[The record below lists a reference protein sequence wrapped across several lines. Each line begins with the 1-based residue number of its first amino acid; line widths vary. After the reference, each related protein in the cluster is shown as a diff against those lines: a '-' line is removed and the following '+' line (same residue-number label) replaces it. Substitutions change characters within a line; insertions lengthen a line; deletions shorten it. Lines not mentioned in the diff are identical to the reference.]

1 MKSFQFTLSLLV
13 IALVISPLCRA
24 ECEDDEN
31 DGDVKKF
38 FKKLGC
44 NIQEG
49 AEKIAEKSKPYVDS
63 IRNETSKLADK
74 AKPYVDSIGNE
85 ASKLADKAKPYVD
98 SIGNEASKLADNAK
112 QFGSDTANK
121 FQEWR
126 GKVQAANN
134 ETEARTAESSTD
146 NFAFPEG
153 EKKDEAVTPSS
164 VDDRFL
170 LDGGEHCK
178 EGFRYVEAE
187 KRCRK
192 EITS

>member
-1 MKSFQFTLSLLV
+1 MNLFVAEIVTNAIQRKMKFQFTLSLLV

-24 ECEDDEN
+24 ECIDNEN
-31 DGDVKKF
+31 DGDVKNF

-85 ASKLADKAKPYVD
+85 ASKLAD
-98 SIGNEASKLADNAK
+98 STK
-112 QFGSDTANK
+112 QFGSDAVHK
-121 FQEWR
+121 FNEWR

-134 ETEARTAESSTD
+134 ETVPVEDKVDGEGRD
-146 NFAFPEG
+146 NFAFPE
-153 EKKDEAVTPSS
+153 EPTTPKISI
-164 VDDRFL
+164 DDRFL
-170 LDGGEHCK
+170 LDGGVHCK
-178 EGFRYVEAE
+178 EGERYVEN
-187 KRCRK
+187 KGCRK
-192 EITS
+192 VIDS

>member
-1 MKSFQFTLSLLV
+1 MKAKFQFTLSLLV
-13 IALVISPLCRA
+13 IAFVISPLCRA
-24 ECEDDEN
+24 ECVDDEN
-31 DGDVKKF
+31 DGDVKNF

-85 ASKLADKAKPYVD
+85 ASKLAD
-98 SIGNEASKLADNAK
+98 GAK
-112 QFGSDTANK
+112 QLGSDAADK
-121 FQEWR
+121 FNEWR
-126 GKVQAANN
+126 GKVKAANN
-134 ETEARTAESSTD
+134 ETETRAVEPSTD
-146 NFAFPEG
+146 NFAFPAE
-153 EKKDEAVTPSS
+153 EKKEEEASTPSS

-170 LDGGEHCK
+170 LDGEKHCN
-178 EGFRYVEAE
+178 EGYRYVDTE